1 MSVQEAN
8 GSVGLCDDGIDVS
21 LQEGFW
27 FEYRLLH
34 SVRSKIRSDL
44 RKEKKKLQVKSF
56 KQKRSNLSTND
67 PSFSSLLSVCDELS
81 FNYIGSTSCISILT
95 VFTK

>member
-1 MSVQEAN
+1 MVVAVKPDLEGCSGNMQKEKKKSYLDENVQEAN

-44 RKEKKKLQVKSF
+44 RKEKKKAASKIIQ
-56 KQKRSNLSTND
+56 
-67 PSFSSLLSVCDELS
+67 
-81 FNYIGSTSCISILT
+81 
-95 VFTK
+95 TKEIKFVNQ